1 MRRIIGL
8 VEIKIHASSGSISSI
23 SDTFWRL
30 AHQPEYVNKR
40 LDLIEGVIYEM
51 PLAGFEQGVVSANLL
66 GLIGI
71 HVRANDLGLLLM
83 TGTGFVVHTDP
94 NGKDTI
100 LAPDVG
106 FIAKARI
113 PAEPV
118 KQYAPLAPDLAVE
131 VVSPNDSASDVHVKV
146 NKYLQY
152 GTPVIWVV
160 YPATRTVVV
169 HTAAGAQTL
178 DADDT
183 LDGGDILPGFAL
195 RVGDIF
201 SFSSPAE

>member
-1 MRRIIGL
+1 MVVQERYIN
-8 VEIKIHASSGSISSI
+8 A
-23 SDTFWRL
+23 DAFWEL
-30 AHQPEYVNKR
+30 AHLPENADKR

-51 PLAGFEQGVVSANLL
+51 PSAGMEHGESGGNLF
-66 GLIGI
+66 GFVWT
-71 HVRANDLGLLLM
+71 HVRQHDLGM
-83 TGTGFVVHTDP
+83 VTAAETGFVVHTDA

-100 LAPDVG
+100 LVPDVG
-106 FIAKARI
+106 FIAKARL

-131 VVSPNDSASDVHVKV
+131 VVSPNDSASDVHSKV

-152 GTPVIWVV
+152 GTRAVWVV

-178 DADDT
+178 GADDL
-183 LDGGDILPGFAL
+183 LDGA
-195 RVGDIF
+195 R
-201 SFSSPAE
+201 PARL